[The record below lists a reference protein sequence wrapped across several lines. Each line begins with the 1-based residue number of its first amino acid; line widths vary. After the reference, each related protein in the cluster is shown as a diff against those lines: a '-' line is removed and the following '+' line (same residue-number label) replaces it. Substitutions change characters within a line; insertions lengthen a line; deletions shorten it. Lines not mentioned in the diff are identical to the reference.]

1 MATASASGRT
11 RLAEAVVVV
20 LGALLL
26 TAMSSVVADSR
37 LEVQDWDCPP
47 APASCARPM
56 LVKGFP
62 FPYISDFHGISPV
75 GSADLVGAIL
85 GMDLFHALAF
95 WADVAVYAALL
106 LAAVVARRRLARR
119 NEDVA

>member
-1 MATASASGRT
+1 MDTASVSGRT
-11 RLAEAVVVV
+11 RPAELLFVL

-26 TAMSSVVADSR
+26 TAISSVVAGTR

-75 GSADLVGAIL
+75 GRADLVGAIL
-85 GMDLFHALAF
+85 GMDLFHPRAF
-95 WADVAVYAALL
+95 WGNVAVYAALL
-106 LAAVVARRRLARR
+106 LAAIVARRRLARR
-119 NEDVA
+119 HRPVA

>member
-1 MATASASGRT
+1 MAIASASGRT
-11 RLAEAVVVV
+11 RLVEAVLVA

-26 TAMSSVVADSR
+26 TALSSVVSGTR

-62 FPYISDFHGISPV
+62 LPYISDFHGISPV
-75 GSADLVGAIL
+75 GSAGLLGAIL
-85 GMDLFHALAF
+85 GEDLFHPLAF
-95 WADVAVYAALL
+95 WGDVVIY
-106 LAAVVARRRLARR
+106 AVVLSAIVLLRGRPTRSGRGPA
-119 NEDVA
+119 